1 MRYVLDKM
9 KINIIR
15 EVLSDVSAK
24 FVSVEEY
31 IRKKLEETY
40 LGEKISVQEIICFMF
55 NLFYCNLF

>member
-40 LGEKISVQEIICFMF
+40 LRGKISVQEVICFMF

>member
-31 IRKKLEETY
+31 IRKKLEETC
-40 LGEKISVQEIICFMF
+40 LREKISVQEVICFMF
-55 NLFYCNLF
+55 NLFYWNLF

>member
-24 FVSVEEY
+24 FMNVEEY

-40 LGEKISVQEIICFMF
+40 LREKISVQEVIYFMF

>member
-9 KINIIR
+9 KINIIQ

-40 LGEKISVQEIICFMF
+40 LREKISVQEVICFMF